1 MEYHVLS
8 NYDIGQILVYGGF
21 SLAIIWALFG
31 FFAARDASNNLQTK
45 SLWRKVIPWLV
56 FCILLSEICLFI
68 YRCVDYPWEI
78 KPLPSPASAFR
89 EKNEMVTGYPI
100 WGWANDYQLP
110 LLTTFAGV
118 LLWFGWTIYAFNFKP
133 SNTSWW
139 KKVCKI
145 IAYIILSTTILGFQL
160 HQYGDMWGYAIILV
174 AVVILLRI
182 AHVKPESKRVNTFEG
197 ATVESSQLAPVEIA
211 EASAPQKNEDPFRF
225 MPKGAVS
232 EEIIEPA
239 SIETSKPIKQE
250 EEIHEVTS
258 VPSDPIIEEVDVP
271 VAVPVN
277 EHLPQNEITQF
288 EEPDM
293 MYCKHCGKRIE
304 SDSTFCKYCGKR
316 L

>member
-1 MEYHVLS
+1 
-8 NYDIGQILVYGGF
+8 
-21 SLAIIWALFG
+21 
-31 FFAARDASNNLQTK
+31 
-45 SLWRKVIPWLV
+45 
-56 FCILLSEICLFI
+56 
-68 YRCVDYPWEI
+68 
-78 KPLPSPASAFR
+78 
-89 EKNEMVTGYPI
+89 
-100 WGWANDYQLP
+100 
-110 LLTTFAGV
+110 
-118 LLWFGWTIYAFNFKP
+118 
-133 SNTSWW
+133 
-139 KKVCKI
+139 
-145 IAYIILSTTILGFQL
+145 
-160 HQYGDMWGYAIILV
+160 
-174 AVVILLRI
+174 
-182 AHVKPESKRVNTFEG
+182 
-197 ATVESSQLAPVEIA
+197 
-211 EASAPQKNEDPFRF
+211 

-258 VPSDPIIEEVDVP
+258 VPSEPIIEEVDVP